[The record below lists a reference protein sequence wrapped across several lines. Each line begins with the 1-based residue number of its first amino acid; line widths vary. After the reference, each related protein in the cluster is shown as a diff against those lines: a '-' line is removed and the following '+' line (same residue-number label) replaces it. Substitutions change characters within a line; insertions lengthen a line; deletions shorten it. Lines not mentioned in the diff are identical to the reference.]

1 MPTGELINLWLSV
14 RTFYPFSSI
23 NTPFYGYSKLQLHR
37 SEESQNRRRLN
48 DMAIDLA
55 TSSLEG
61 RGLTD

>member
-14 RTFYPFSSI
+14 RTFSSI
-23 NTPFYGYSKLQLHR
+23 KAPFYGYSQLQLHR

-48 DMAIDLA
+48 GMVIDLA